1 MPSISQS
8 DPINRDVEAI
18 GRISAVPTIL
28 RVIAE
33 TTGLRFC
40 AVARVTQDQWVACAV
55 HDHLGFGLAPGGTLD
70 VATTLCAEVRDT
82 RATVVMDHASTDS
95 KYCNHQTPKLY
106 GFESYISVPI
116 FLVNGDYFGTVCA
129 LDPLPT
135 PVNQPKIVSMMTLF
149 AELIGAQL
157 AAEQRQTET
166 QEQLLDV
173 QQTAEIREQFI
184 AVLGHDLRNPL
195 SSVTMGADLLLRQSL
210 PEPQRKTVERIRSSG
225 RRMSALV
232 SDLLDFARARLGAGI
247 GLNVGEVRD
256 LELALRHVVDE
267 LQSTHPARE
276 IRFTSDMAGPIWCDK
291 ERVCQLLSNLVANAI
306 EHGAAERPVE
316 VRVRQSKK
324 VLQISVQN
332 AGEPIAA
339 ETMGR
344 LFRPYSRGGQDQGS
358 LQGLGLGL
366 YIASEIAQAHAGRL
380 DVSSDAVDGTRFT
393 FTLPIQSR

>member
-149 AELIGAQL
+149 AELIAAQL

-173 QQTAEIREQFI
+173 QKTAEIREQFI

-195 SSVTMGADLLLRQSL
+195 SSVTMGADLLLRQPL

-256 LELALRHVVDE
+256 LESALRHVVDE

-276 IRFTSDMAGPIWCDK
+276 VRFTSDMAGPIWCDK

-316 VRVRQSKK
+316 VRVQQSTK

-339 ETMGR
+339 ETMPR
-344 LFRPYSRGGQDQGS
+344 LFRPYSRGGQGQGS

-380 DVSSDAVDGTRFT
+380 DVSSDAVAGTRFT
-393 FTLPIQSR
+393 FTLPTQSR